1 MGSISKLSQC
11 FLKIP
16 KYSESLMSLLSNEC
30 KTKENEHFP
39 KKLGPIR
46 RERVY
51 SFLTLLFRQL
61 PQNGNTKKHA
71 VGREPRTVL
80 SGQYRCLYGV
90 RTGDC
95 TAYKLLYISHWKV
108 QEIQGNPCVVGVRL
122 ALASGVSGPALLGG
136 GAVGRRQV
144 PYNTITL

>member
-16 KYSESLMSLLSNEC
+16 KDSESLMSLLSNEC

-61 PQNGNTKKHA
+61 PQNGNTKKNTLICFIILCEVCDCMA
-71 VGREPRTVL
+71 SPISPLT
-80 SGQYRCLYGV
+80 GQ
-90 RTGDC
+90 
-95 TAYKLLYISHWKV
+95 KYIKSV
-108 QEIQGNPCVVGVRL
+108 Q
-122 ALASGVSGPALLGG
+122 
-136 GAVGRRQV
+136 
-144 PYNTITL
+144 